1 MKKIAEKIRIACL
14 AACLL
19 IAGSKV
25 QAQATAGLSMRPPV
39 SLKVGDNA
47 PPVVAAKW
55 FKGEPVTT
63 FKPGQVYV
71 IEFWATWCG
80 PCRAAMP
87 HLSELAKQY
96 KGKVTVIGFDV
107 QELIAGSDKNGD
119 YITKVNN
126 FVKNLGDGMN
136 YTVAADVREGT
147 MWNTWMKAAGLG
159 GIPSSFVIDQQGK
172 IAWIGHPMGLEDVL
186 PLVVDGTFDE
196 VAKQKVATERK
207 EKNKILTGLR
217 LKLDT
222 LKQSGDKAKALEL
235 AQQLIDISIFGKSAY
250 IVTKYELLKGMDASK
265 AAAYLTTIKKDYEN
279 DPLTLQAFASALAKQ
294 GSSDERATAVKIM
307 EQAVGR
313 CAPDDPY
320 AYIALA
326 EVYAQ
331 NGDVKKAVAAQ
342 EKVVAILS
350 DTSLVRQKQEV
361 IDKAKESLEK
371 YKATL

>member
-1 MKKIAEKIRIACL
+1 
-14 AACLL
+14 
-19 IAGSKV
+19 
-25 QAQATAGLSMRPPV
+25 MRPPV
-39 SLKVGDNA
+39 SLKVGDPA
-47 PPVVAAKW
+47 PPVVAAQW
-55 FKGEPVTT
+55 LKGKPVTAFT
-63 FKPGQVYV
+63 PGQVYV

-87 HLSELAKQY
+87 HLSELAHQY
-96 KGKVTVIGFDV
+96 KGKATVIGFDV

-119 YITKVNN
+119 YITKVSN
-126 FVKNLGDGMN
+126 FVKNLGDGMD
-136 YTVAADVREGT
+136 YTVATDVREGT

-172 IAWIGHPMGLEDVL
+172 VAWIGHPMNLEDVL
-186 PLVVDGTFDE
+186 ALVVEGKYDE
-196 VAKQKVATERK
+196 AARLRLNAERK
-207 EKNKILTGLR
+207 EKNTRSAALRKELDSLQKI
-217 LKLDT
+217 
-222 LKQSGDKAKALEL
+222 GDKEKALAL
-235 AQQLIDISIFGKSAY
+235 AQQLIDESIFGKSAL
-250 IVTKYELLKGMDASK
+250 ITTKYELLKSIDAAK
-265 AAAYLTTIKKDYEN
+265 ATAYISTVRKTYAN
-279 DPLTLQAFASALAKQ
+279 DPLTLQAFAGSLAK
-294 GSSDERATAVKIM
+294 GSKEERAVAVKIM
-307 EQAVGR
+307 EQAVAR

-331 NGDVKKAVAAQ
+331 NGDQKNAVVTQ